1 MMKEKRKIALFVPT
15 ISSGGAERVACHF
28 ANELSKYFDI
38 TIILLYN
45 IIEYPLNENIKVISL
60 SKEGKSIKTNK
71 INHIIDYVNFIYKYK
86 KKIKSENIDVVI
98 SFMIRQNIMT
108 GIAKTFNPKIKTIIS
123 ERCFPSKRYL
133 NTKRTALATKT
144 LIPKFYNKN
153 DKLFSNSIHIN
164 KDLIENFNV
173 NIDASVIYNPIIINS
188 ENPATKDYN
197 SIDFTFQLVT
207 VGRLIPI
214 KNQKSIIKAINILQ
228 EKISLDIFGEGEL
241 ENDMIAYT
249 KSLNLEE
256 SIFLKG
262 FDLNVKTHLPNYH
275 CFILSSLSEGFP
287 NAILEA
293 MSMGLPVI
301 STNCL
306 SGPLELLNENIPVII
321 EPNSFYKAK
330 YGILVNVDDAQGL
343 ANAIKHLQQNND
355 ERNRYG
361 MLGIKRSKDYS
372 LEIIGLQ
379 LKNLIDSI

>member
-45 IIEYPLNENIKVISL
+45 IIEYPLNKNIKVISL

-71 INHIIDYVNFIYKYK
+71 INHFIDYVNFIYKYQ
-86 KKIKSENIDVVI
+86 KKIKSENIEVVI

-164 KDLIENFNV
+164 KDLIDNFNV
-173 NIDASVIYNPIIINS
+173 KIDTSVIYNPIILNS
-188 ENPATKDYN
+188 ETPSTKHYN
-197 SIDFTFQLVT
+197 SLNSTFQLVT

-214 KNQKSIIKAINILQ
+214 KNQKSIIKAVSKLPNN
-228 EKISLDIFGEGEL
+228 ISLDIFGDGEL
-241 ENDMIAYT
+241 ENDLIT
-249 KSLNLEE
+249 FTQNLNLEE
-256 SIFLKG
+256 SISLKG
-262 FDLNVKTHLPNYH
+262 FDLNVKTHLINYH

-293 MSMGLPVI
+293 MSVGLPVI
-301 STNCL
+301 STNCM
-306 SGPLELLNENIPVII
+306 SGPLELLNENIPVTI
-321 EPNSFYKAK
+321 ETNSFYKAK

-343 ANAIKHLQQNND
+343 ASAINYLQQNNA
-355 ERNRYG
+355 ERIKYSK
-361 MLGIKRSKDYS
+361 LGIKRSKDFS
-372 LEIIGLQ
+372 LDIIGLQ
-379 LKNLIDSI
+379 LKKLIDSI

>member
-1 MMKEKRKIALFVPT
+1 MKKKRKIALFVPT

-71 INHIIDYVNFIYKYK
+71 INHFIDYANFIYKYQ

-164 KDLIENFNV
+164 KDLIDNFNV
-173 NIDASVIYNPIIINS
+173 NIDTSVIYNPIIMNS
-188 ENPATKDYN
+188 KNPTTKDYN
-197 SIDFTFQLVT
+197 SIDSTFQLVT

-214 KNQKSIIKAINILQ
+214 KNQKSIIKAISTLPEN
-228 EKISLDIFGEGEL
+228 ISLDIFGEGEL
-241 ENDMIAYT
+241 ENDMTAYT
-249 KSLNLEE
+249 KSVNLEE
-256 SIFLKG
+256 SILLKG

-293 MSMGLPVI
+293 MSVGLPVI
-301 STNCL
+301 ATNCM
-306 SGPLELLNENIPVII
+306 SGPLELLNDNISVSI
-321 EPNSFYKAK
+321 EMGTFYKAK
-330 YGILVNVDDAQGL
+330 YGILININDEHGL
-343 ANAIKHLQQNND
+343 ANAIKYLQKNNH
-355 ERNRYG
+355 ERITYAK
-361 MLGIKRSKDYS
+361 LGFERSKDFS
-372 LEIIGLQ
+372 LNKIGLQ
-379 LKNLIDSI
+379 LKDLIESL